1 MDERLVSNRKSA
13 AAAAAAGHHAPA
25 ADAADHHAA
34 ADQQQQ
40 QQQQQSLYATEA
52 GFSACPMIE
61 GRWHLVFVRLTL
73 EAVEPWPVVG
83 L

>member
-1 MDERLVSNRKSA
+1 MVSNRKSA

-34 ADQQQQ
+34 AD

>member
-34 ADQQQQ
+34 ADQQ